1 MTINSSF
8 SVSYTMDIFHDSIF
22 YMFNFLVLK
31 VRQAI
36 KIIIA
41 LAPCL
46 ISIYTLYWLQYSEI
60 WTSETAHRG
69 KLSVATLVIG
79 MGLSFL
85 TQSYFKKHEQK

>member
-1 MTINSSF
+1 
-8 SVSYTMDIFHDSIF
+8 MDIFHDSIF
-22 YMFNFLVLK
+22 YMFNFLILK

-36 KIIIA
+36 KIVIA